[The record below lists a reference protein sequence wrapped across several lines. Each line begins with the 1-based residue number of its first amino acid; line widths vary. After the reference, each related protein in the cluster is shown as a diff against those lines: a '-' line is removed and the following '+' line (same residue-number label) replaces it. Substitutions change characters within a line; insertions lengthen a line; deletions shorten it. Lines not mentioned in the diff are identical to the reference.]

1 MALTAHPIPG
11 KVKSVDLCNA
21 FIAGAPKDATGHVF
35 FGIKD
40 ENLAAWRA
48 VLKAREDFYFI
59 DNSYFDV
66 VRGGSRIDDQVQF
79 RVTKN
84 AVQLPAERVR
94 AAKTTGDR
102 FENLGLKLA
111 PWSGMDERSGF
122 ILVIEQS
129 PLFMRTTANYPTWM
143 QETMNELSREPW
155 PVKVRPWNPDKVK
168 IQRTLPE
175 DLAGARLVVTHSSAA
190 AITGALLGVPF
201 RVSPMSAIHG
211 MQPEER
217 YHFFRVLADG
227 QFTIREMRDGLAWRM
242 VQ

>member
-1 MALTAHPIPG
+1 MALTAHPIPS
-11 KVKSVDLCNA
+11 KAKSVDICNV
-21 FIAGAPKDATGHVF
+21 FIAGAPKDASGHVF

-40 ENLAAWRA
+40 ENFAAWRA

-59 DNSYFDV
+59 DNSYFDA
-66 VRGGSRIDDQVQF
+66 VRGGSDIHGDVQF

-84 AVQLPAERVR
+84 AVQMPAERVR

-102 FENLGLKLA
+102 FENLGLEIA
-111 PWSGMDERSGF
+111 PWVGERGGF
-122 ILVIEQS
+122 ILVVEQS

-143 QETMNELSREPW
+143 QETLNELSREPW

-175 DLAGARLVVTHSSAA
+175 DLLAARMVVTHSSAA
-190 AITGALLGVPF
+190 AITGALAGVPF